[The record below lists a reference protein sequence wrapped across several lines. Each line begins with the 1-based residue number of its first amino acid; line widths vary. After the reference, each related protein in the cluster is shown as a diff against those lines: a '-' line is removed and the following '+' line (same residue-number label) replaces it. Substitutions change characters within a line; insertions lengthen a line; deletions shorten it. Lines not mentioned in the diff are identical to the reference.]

1 MVTVR
6 QGTVYVPVVNIG
18 DTMVYLHPHCPLGV
32 LSQAQIVSLP
42 KGFST
47 VIQQPST
54 VTARFSSHD
63 ALGSSVREQIRS
75 LYLSFP
81 PSLEQDKVGAMLSER
96 EAVFAASDSDLG
108 HTSLVT
114 HDILLLDDVPMR
126 QRYRCMPPSNY
137 DDVRARICQLL
148 ESTVIREWQPVCLS
162 HRPSS

>member
-1 MVTVR
+1 MLVSPGMVTVR
-6 QGTVYVPVVNIG
+6 EGTVYVPVVNIG
-18 DTMVYLHPHCPLGV
+18 GTMVYLHPRCPLGV

-42 KGFST
+42 KGIST
-47 VIQQPST
+47 VIQEPSP
-54 VTARFSSHD
+54 VTARLSSHD

-75 LYLSFP
+75 LYLSSLP
-81 PSLEQDKVGAMLSER
+81 LLEQDKVGVML
-96 EAVFAASDSDLG
+96 FSDGDLD

-114 HDILLLDDVPMR
+114 HDLLLLDDVPMR
-126 QRYRCMPPSNY
+126 QRYRHMPPSNY